1 MNKIVPHQAHR
12 IDNGRTPTEVHRP
25 YKRTH
30 IPVNM
35 SATGQEASS
44 SPTETSEMDLEE
56 YPPGF
61 PSESSSGMAGSAKR
75 GDEEDMDITRAN
87 SLNPDQNFLE
97 KMEKSAS
104 QSNEGKNPEFE
115 VFFEEGSMDPEN
127 IAMHISWP
135 RKYYVS
141 TLVTLISGII
151 TMISSCWSLV
161 AENVMSHFHISR
173 EVGVLGISLYIFG
186 LGCGPLLL
194 SPISELYGR
203 RITFIFSL
211 SFSVAWQC
219 LVIWSPTIEGVFFG
233 RFLSGFFGSSFLSVA
248 SGTISDIFTKDQIGI
263 PMTFYA
269 LAPFAGP
276 SLGPVLSGAFNK
288 DSYRWPFIVMM
299 IVSSV
304 LLGLVTFTVPES
316 YKPVLLIRKA
326 RRLRKETGD
335 DRYYAPLE
343 VLRGDANILQ
353 LIFLS
358 VKRPIALLLR
368 DYMIGVLSFYTGLV
382 LAIIYLYFE
391 VFPYIYP
398 KLWNFTVME
407 TGLAYLGLLIGMI
420 IVCPS
425 CLIFQKNYARRVER
439 NGGKSTPEMR
449 FEALFYGAFCT
460 PTGLVIFAWTCYSH
474 VHWVGS
480 LIGSAVFGAGVFFVF
495 VGVFAYTVDAY
506 RRYAAS
512 AMACNTFVRCIM
524 AGVFPLF
531 GRQMYKGMGINW
543 AGFLLAMV
551 AVGMIPVPFLFSK
564 YGSVLRAKSPYG
576 WDD

>member
-1 MNKIVPHQAHR
+1 
-12 IDNGRTPTEVHRP
+12 
-25 YKRTH
+25 
-30 IPVNM
+30 M
-35 SATGQEASS
+35 STVGERANSS
-44 SPTETSEMDLEE
+44 STENSEMNLEE
-56 YPPGF
+56 RSHDF
-61 PSESSSGMAGSAKR
+61 SSKSPSVSAGATER
-75 GDEEDMDITRAN
+75 ACGEGANITRAN
-87 SLNPDQNFLE
+87 SLNPDENFLDTI
-97 KMEKSAS
+97 EKSVS
-104 QSNEGKNPEFE
+104 QSKEVRKPEYE
-115 VFFEEGSMDPEN
+115 VSFGEDSMDPEN

-135 RKYYVS
+135 RKYYIS
-141 TLVTLISGII
+141 TLVTLVSGVI

-161 AENVMSHFHISR
+161 AEDVMSHFHISR

-219 LVIWSPTIEGVFFG
+219 LVIWGPTIEGVLFG

-288 DSYRWPFIVMM
+288 DGYKWPFIVMM

-304 LLGLVTFTVPES
+304 LLGLITFTVPES
-316 YKPVLLIRKA
+316 YKPVLFIRKA
-326 RRLRKETGD
+326 KRLRKETGD
-335 DRYYAPLE
+335 EKYYAPLE
-343 VLRGDANILQ
+343 ILRRDANIFQ

-358 VKRPIALLLR
+358 VRRPIALLLR

-407 TGLAYLGLLIGMI
+407 TGLAYLGLLTGMI

-425 CLIFQKNYARRVER
+425 CLVFQKNYARRVEHH
-439 NGGKSTPEMR
+439 GGKPTPEMR

-460 PTGLVIFAWTCYSH
+460 PAGLMIFAWTCYSH
-474 VHWVGS
+474 IHWIGS

-506 RRYAAS
+506 RRFAAS
-512 AMACNTFVRCIM
+512 AMACNTFSRCIM

-531 GRQMYKGMGINW
+531 GRQMYEGMGINW
-543 AGFLLAMV
+543 AGFLLAMIS
-551 AVGMIPVPFLFSK
+551 VGMIPVPFLFTK
-564 YGSVLRAKSPYG
+564 YGPFLRGKSPYA

>member
-1 MNKIVPHQAHR
+1 MLAASNEY
-12 IDNGRTPTEVHRP
+12 NSNSSRTE
-25 YKRTH
+25 
-30 IPVNM
+30 N
-35 SATGQEASS
+35 A
-44 SPTETSEMDLEE
+44 EMDIEE
-56 YPPGF
+56 HPYGF
-61 PSESSSGMAGSAKR
+61 QNEPSSALAGSA
-75 GDEEDMDITRAN
+75 GGELEEGMDATRAN
-87 SLNPDQNFLE
+87 SLNPDEDFLKRIE
-97 KMEKSAS
+97 TSVS
-104 QSNEGKNPEFE
+104 QTNEGKNLQYE
-115 VFFEEGSMDPEN
+115 VSFEEGSMDPEN
-127 IAMHISWP
+127 IAMHLSWP

-161 AENVMSHFHISR
+161 AEDVMSHFHISR
-173 EVGVLGISLYIFG
+173 EVSVLGISLYIFG

-219 LVIWSPTIEGVFFG
+219 LVIWSPTIEGVLFG

-288 DSYRWPFIVMM
+288 DGYKWPFIVMM

-326 RRLRKETGD
+326 KRLRKETGD
-335 DRYYAPLE
+335 DKYFAPLE
-343 VLRGDANILQ
+343 VIRREANIFR
-353 LIFLS
+353 LILLS
-358 VKRPIALLLR
+358 VKRPIDLLLR

-382 LAIIYLYFE
+382 LAIIYLYFT

-460 PTGLVIFAWTCYSH
+460 PIGLMIFAWTCYSH
-474 VHWVGS
+474 VHWIGS